1 MNSPFSD
8 EHRRLYRWFFKEY
21 NNQYINYEKYYE
33 ASDHYQ
39 RRAKQVRWGTG
50 ILSSLIIIFV
60 LAIVQGIHP
69 DFLTSAAVGL
79 SLLTGA
85 ISLIGSIGDF
95 ERKYI
100 TYYNSGQEHDDLY
113 SEFDKMIKV
122 KLPDPNA
129 NLDEL
134 QEECDRLIEKKDELN
149 GLTPQLEGRWYDKMI
164 EERGKEAVHWDPQS
178 LEEMRKAKF
187 KPDSEEAEPTSEET
201 ESSSK

>member
-1 MNSPFSD
+1 MKSPFSD

-39 RRAKQVRWGTG
+39 HRAKQVRWGTG
-50 ILSSLIIIFV
+50 ILSSIVIILV
-60 LAIVQGIHP
+60 LAIVQGFYSDI
-69 DFLTSAAVGL
+69 LTPAAVGL

-85 ISLIGSIGDF
+85 ISLIGTIGDF

-113 SEFDKMIKV
+113 SKFDKMIKV

-164 EERGKEAVHWDPQS
+164 EERGKDAVHWEPQS